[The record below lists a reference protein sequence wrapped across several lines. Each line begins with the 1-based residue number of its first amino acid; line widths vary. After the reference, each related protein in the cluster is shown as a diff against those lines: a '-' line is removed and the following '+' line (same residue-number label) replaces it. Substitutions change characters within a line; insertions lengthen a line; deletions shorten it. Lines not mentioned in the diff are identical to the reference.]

1 MAKTRKVSR
10 KSSRKASRKTAST
23 RKTGTWA
30 QKATAVY
37 REMKRQNPATRFADA
52 LKEAARRKKA
62 GTL

>member
-1 MAKTRKVSR
+1 MAKTRKG
-10 KSSRKASRKTAST
+10 SRKASRKASST
-23 RKTGTWA
+23 RKTGSWA

-37 REMKRQNPATRFADA
+37 REMKRKNPATRFADA

>member
-1 MAKTRKVSR
+1 MAKTRKG
-10 KSSRKASRKTAST
+10 SRKASRKAST
-23 RKTGTWA
+23 RKTGSWA

-37 REMKRQNPATRFADA
+37 REMKRKNPATRFADA

>member
-10 KSSRKASRKTAST
+10 KASRKGAST
-23 RKTGTWA
+23 RKAQGGTWA

-37 REMKRQNPATRFADA
+37 REMKRKNPATRFADA

-62 GTL
+62 GNL

>member
-1 MAKTRKVSR
+1 MAKTRKG
-10 KSSRKASRKTAST
+10 SRKASRKVST
-23 RKTGTWA
+23 RKAGSWA

-37 REMKRQNPATRFADA
+37 REMKRKNPATRFADA

>member
-1 MAKTRKVSR
+1 MAKTRKGTR
-10 KSSRKASRKTAST
+10 KSSRKAST
-23 RKTGTWA
+23 RKVGSWA

-37 REMKRQNPATRFADA
+37 REMKRKNPATRFADA

>member
-1 MAKTRKVSR
+1 MAKTRKG
-10 KSSRKASRKTAST
+10 SRKASRKAST
-23 RKTGTWA
+23 RKAGSWA

-37 REMKRQNPATRFADA
+37 REMKRKNPATRFADA